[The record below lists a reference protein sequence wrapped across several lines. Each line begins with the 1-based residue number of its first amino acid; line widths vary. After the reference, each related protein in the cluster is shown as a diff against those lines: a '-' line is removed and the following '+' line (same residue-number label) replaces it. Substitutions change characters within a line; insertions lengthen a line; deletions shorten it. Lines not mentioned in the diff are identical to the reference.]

1 MTYRFWLSLGL
12 TLMVVSGSWT
22 AAGAEGYIPGG
33 ESMVTVDALPLQAEV
48 RLDGVIVGTA
58 YDLLNRPLAV
68 LPGDHLVQV
77 SARGYLTTAVAV
89 PSIPNWASRV
99 QVVLIP
105 DRGR

>member
-1 MTYRFWLSLGL
+1 MTYRFWTSLGL
-12 TLMVVSGSWT
+12 ALMIVSGWWS

-33 ESMVTVDALPLQAEV
+33 ESVVTVDVLPLQAEV
-48 RLDGVIVGTA
+48 RLDGVMIGTA
-58 YDLLNRPLAV
+58 HDLLNRPLPV
-68 LPGDHLVQV
+68 LPGQHLVQV
-77 SARGYLTTAVAV
+77 SARGYLTTSVPV